1 MNRLTAPL
9 PPPAQW
15 SRRPIVLF
23 ACVLAPLALGAPPT
37 ARADDVLTDEPL
49 QLCPAAEIFFF
60 EDFELA
66 PVGWEVENTAPPTS
80 YDWQLSTAPLPGGR
94 PGRAYAIAD
103 AAVGDCGATNESA
116 RHSLLSPP
124 VEIPPGATSVTLAF
138 THYVATQPGVDG
150 GAVSISIDGS
160 PYFALSRRFF
170 RQNPYNARL
179 RSAAAGSTNPLA
191 GRDAFS
197 GVGGGWG
204 GTIVDLS
211 GLVAPGQQVRIRFDF
226 GKDGCVGADG
236 WYVDDVCLIRC
247 PDCNADGIL
256 DQQTFRYV
264 AASPT
269 FGPIG
274 DGQPAGFT
282 LPLPPR
288 AAGVVVLSATASA
301 DLDAPSERITI
312 LVNGTP
318 LGVLFEANVEHCPG
332 TPDRERFGV
341 DPAAWNFLVGGG
353 NATIGVDAQINVDP
367 SACDGGSYLA
377 LHIAYLTDALDCNS
391 NDIPD
396 ACENPAPV
404 VTQPPAAIAA
414 NLGHPA
420 QFSVVAE
427 GFAPLTY
434 QWRHEGLPLS
444 DDGRIV
450 GASSPTLSINAVAT
464 LDAGM
469 YSVAIQNACGTTI
482 SDSAPLTV
490 NCAQTLFVAKVLPF
504 PGGIEDHCGYSAS
517 AHGRHAAFGAIGDD
531 GAGAQVGAVHVADEG
546 SGDWSGRTAVR
557 PTDGNTLQQFGYS
570 VAIDA
575 DTLLVGAPN
584 DDDRGPGAGAV
595 YVYRLIGSTWS
606 LEQKLF
612 GADTQAND
620 QFGAAVA
627 LSGDTAL
634 IGAYHDNNTG
644 GQFAGAAYVFDRTV
658 NIWTQSQKI
667 LAADAREFDVFGW
680 SVAIDADIAVVGTP
694 SGDSATVADCGAAY
708 LYQRT
713 AGVWA
718 PLAKRT
724 AADAAASDFFGRSVA
739 IRGDLI
745 VVGAY
750 GHEDP
755 GGNDTGAAY
764 VLERQG
770 GAWPQTARLRAFDPA
785 DSDWFG
791 WSVAIDN
798 GRVLIGAP
806 RDDVAGSESGS
817 AYVYEKF
824 GGQWLHRA
832 RIAPGDLA
840 PRDNFGWSVAL
851 LGDIAIGGAIGDNDR
866 ATSAGSATLIDTAA
880 ATPSIIQD
888 AAFAAQSCAG
898 SPLTLRTAVRA
909 LPAAAYQWRKNGVP
923 IAGATLPQLAF
934 AAIQPSDTGVY
945 DVVVSNACGM
955 VTSAPYVVTVTDR
968 GDANCDGVVNNF
980 DVDAFVLAEVLG
992 RDAWEAEYTC
1002 DYGCANDIDGNGL
1015 VNSFDI
1021 DGFVECVA
1029 NLGCP

>member
-1 MNRLTAPL
+1 MSRSRARSF
-9 PPPAQW
+9 PPGGYR
-15 SRRPIVLF
+15 SRRMHRTCALVLF
-23 ACVLAPLALGAPPT
+23 SIAAAHPLH
-37 ARADDVLTDEPL
+37 ADDVLTDEPL

-60 EDFELA
+60 EDFELT
-66 PVGWEVENTAPPTS
+66 PDGWEVENTAPPTP
-80 YDWQLSTAPLPGGR
+80 YDWQLTTAPLPAGR
-94 PGRAYAIAD
+94 PGRAFGIAD
-103 AAVGDCGATNESA
+103 AAVGDCAASSESA

-124 VEIPPGATSVTLAF
+124 VDIPPGATSVTLAF

-160 PYFALSRRFF
+160 PYFPLSRRFF

-179 RSAAAGSTNPLA
+179 RSTAAGSTNPLA

-197 GVGGGWG
+197 GAGGGWG
-204 GTIVDLS
+204 STIVDLS
-211 GLVAPGQQVRIRFDF
+211 GFVAPGQQVRVRFDF
-226 GKDGCVGADG
+226 GKDGCIGADG

-247 PDCNADGIL
+247 PDCNADGVL

-264 AASPT
+264 ASSPT

-282 LPLPPR
+282 LPSPPR
-288 AAGVVVLSATASA
+288 AAGLVVLSATASA

-332 TPDRERFGV
+332 TPDRERFIV

-353 NATIGVDAQINVDP
+353 NATIGVDAQLNVDP
-367 SACDGGSYLA
+367 AACDGGSYLT
-377 LHIAYLTDALDCNS
+377 LHISYLTDAPDCNV

-414 NLGHPA
+414 NLGQPI

-434 QWRHEGLPLS
+434 QWRREGLPLS
-444 DDGRIV
+444 DDGRIL
-450 GASSPTLSINAVAT
+450 GAQSPTLSITAVAP
-464 LDAGM
+464 LDAGL
-469 YSVAIQNACGTTI
+469 YSVAVQNACGTTI
-482 SDSAPLTV
+482 SSSAPLTV
-490 NCAQTLFVAKVLPF
+490 NCTQTLFVAKVLPF
-504 PGGIEDHCGYSAS
+504 PGGVEDHCGYSAS
-517 AHGRHAAFGAIGDD
+517 ADGRRAAFGAIGDD
-531 GAGAQVGAVHVADEG
+531 VAGTQVGAVHIADEG
-546 SGDWSGRTAVR
+546 AGDWSGRAVVR

-570 VAIDA
+570 VAIDD
-575 DTLLVGAPN
+575 DTLLVGAPG

-595 YVYRLIGSTWS
+595 YVYRLIGNAWTF
-606 LEQKLF
+606 EQKLF
-612 GADTQAND
+612 GNDTQAND

-627 LSGDTAL
+627 LSGHTAL
-634 IGAYHDNNTG
+634 IGSYHDNNVG

-658 NIWTQSQKI
+658 NAWTQSQKL

-680 SVAIDADIAVVGTP
+680 SVAIDADTAVVGTP
-694 SGDSATVADCGAAY
+694 DGDSATLADCGAAY
-708 LYQRT
+708 LYQRA
-713 AGVWA
+713 AGTWA
-718 PLAKRT
+718 PVGKRN
-724 AADAAASDFFGRSVA
+724 AADAAAGDFFGRSVA
-739 IRGDLI
+739 IRGDLV

-750 GHEDP
+750 GHEEP
-755 GGNDTGAAY
+755 GGSDTGAAY
-764 VLERQG
+764 VFERLG
-770 GAWPQTARLRAFDPA
+770 GAWPQTARLRAFDA
-785 DSDWFG
+785 ANVDWFG

-798 GRVLIGAP
+798 GRALVGSP

-817 AYVYEKF
+817 AYLYEKLA
-824 GGQWLHRA
+824 GQWLHRA
-832 RIAPGDLA
+832 RIAPSDLA
-840 PRDNFGWSVAL
+840 AHDSFGWSVAL
-851 LGDIAIGGAIGDNDR
+851 LGDLAIGGATGDNDR
-866 ATSAGSATLIDTAA
+866 AISAGSATLIDAAA

-888 AAFAAQSCAG
+888 AATAAHLCAG
-898 SPLTLRTAVRA
+898 APLTLRVAVRA
-909 LPAAAYQWRKNGVP
+909 LPAAGYQWRKNGVP
-923 IAGATLPQLAF
+923 LAGATLPELAL
-934 AAIQPSDTGVY
+934 AAVQPSDMGVY

-955 VTSAPYVVTVTDR
+955 VTSAPYVVTITIR

-992 RDAWEAEYTC
+992 PGAWQAEYAC
-1002 DYGCANDIDGNGL
+1002 DYLCANDIDRNGL

-1021 DGFVECVA
+1021 DGFVECLV